1 VRRIARGTVR
11 IIVTRFALM
20 LVLAACSNGSE
31 KAKPAVVASPPPIGP
46 AECTTLAQG
55 WVEHCGN
62 DLESGKQSCLRLA
75 RLSEAASCIEQ
86 AKRSY
91 TCGTQSFQTCTTKAC
106 CDEHEKGC
114 DEIDR
119 ALENCLKGYC
129 TNNGGNP
136 DCVKTFPPAT
146 K

>member
-1 VRRIARGTVR
+1 M
-11 IIVTRFALM
+11 TRFACS
-20 LVLAACSNGSE
+20 LVLLAACSSGE
-31 KAKPAVVASPPPIGP
+31 KSKPGVVASPPPIGL

-55 WVEHCGN
+55 WVDHCGLE
-62 DLESGKQSCLRLA
+62 LESGKKRCMRLA

-86 AKRSY
+86 AKRTY
-91 TCGTQSFQTCTTKAC
+91 TCGMQSFQTCTTEAC
-106 CDEHEKGC
+106 CDEHEKEC
-114 DEIDR
+114 DDIDR

-136 DCVKTFPPAT
+136 DCVSTFPPAT